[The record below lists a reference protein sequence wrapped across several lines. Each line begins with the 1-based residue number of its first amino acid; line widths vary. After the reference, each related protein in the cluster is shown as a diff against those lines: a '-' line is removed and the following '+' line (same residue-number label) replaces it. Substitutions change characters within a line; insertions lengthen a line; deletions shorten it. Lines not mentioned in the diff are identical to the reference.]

1 MRYPATVA
9 TGGASANVRIPIP
22 AKREIDQLTIRLAS
36 KLGRRVTIPE
46 VIAALVATSNVDDLA
61 AHLRITDAVS

>member
-1 MRYPATVA
+1 MTASWYGATVA

-22 AKREIDQLTIRLAS
+22 AKQAIDQLTIDLAS

-46 VIAALVATSNVDDLA
+46 VIAALVATCREPDLVK
-61 AHLRITDAVS
+61 HLRG